1 MVRGPLGSYAWHHG
15 QYVMGLARLGHD
27 VYYHEDTWNW
37 PYHPIEKRNTS
48 DGSYSAKYINDF
60 FEKYANIQYIY
71 FQNNSKEK
79 LELIMDKV
87 FIDDIFINK
96 YLRIKY
102 QTWNLPKERKV

>member
-1 MVRGPLGSYAWHHG
+1 
-15 QYVMGLARLGHD
+15 MGIREFKVL
-27 VYYHEDTWNW
+27 
-37 PYHPIEKRNTS
+37 IKRKDN
-48 DGSYSAKYINDF
+48 
-60 FEKYANIQYIY
+60 EKYSNIQYIY